1 MKSSEEYQSW
11 WLGGAHSDVQTFLK
25 EEFAEI
31 ERTTKTVIWIAT
43 GLFFLRGFLEVF
55 SHVDLKTE
63 FAYRIAGFI
72 WLAAL
77 CWCYGHS
84 NFVKFKASVFFLY
97 ILSFCTMISW
107 LATQHQIHVAYV
119 AVPLVLSMAFGIL
132 MWPTIK
138 GVYWPVLGVLMPSMV
153 MLYVMEAAPKDFA
166 AYIFYF
172 FVGVCFAIAVRR
184 TRMKTAFTLF
194 VFRENLRNQA
204 TKDPLTNLLN
214 RAGWRTNAQNMY
226 EKHMVM
232 GQPVVVAF
240 VDIDHFKKVNDQ
252 YGHAMGDKVLIQ
264 TAQTISKC
272 LDKGALLARVGG
284 EEFVAAMPNMNLEQ
298 AKQLAETIRKSVEDN
313 KNPVPITVSIGL
325 SQTRQD
331 VDLTQAMHEADMLLY
346 RAKEQGRNRI
356 CEGNLDLK

>member
-1 MKSSEEYQSW
+1 MTSRGDYQNW
-11 WLGGAHSDVQTFLK
+11 WLGGAHADVQSFLK
-25 EEFAEI
+25 EEFSEI

-43 GLFFLRGFLEVF
+43 GLFFVRGFLELF
-55 SHVDLKTE
+55 FPVDLKIE
-63 FAYRIAGFI
+63 FLYRAIGFL

-84 NFVKFKASVFFLY
+84 SFIKLKASIFFIY
-97 ILSFCTMISW
+97 IVSFCGMVCW

-119 AVPLVLSMAFGIL
+119 AVPLVLAMAFGIL
-132 MWPTIK
+132 MWPMIR
-138 GVYWPVLGVLMPSMV
+138 GLYWPILGIFFPSMI
-153 MLYVMEAAPKDFA
+153 MLYTMDAAVKDFA
-166 AYIFYF
+166 AYVFYF
-172 FVGVCFAIAVRR
+172 FVGSCFAIAVRR

-214 RAGWRTNAQNMY
+214 RTGWRSDAQNMY
-226 EKHMVM
+226 EKYMVM

-240 VDIDHFKKVNDQ
+240 VDIDHFKKVNDN

-272 LDKGALLARVGG
+272 LDKDALLARMGG
-284 EEFVAAMPNMNLEQ
+284 EEFVAAIPNMSIQQ
-298 AKQLAETIRKSVEDN
+298 ARDLAEKIRKSVEDN
-313 KNPVPITVSIGL
+313 KLPVPITVSIGL
-325 SQTRQD
+325 SQTGKG

-346 RAKEQGRNRI
+346 DAKEQGRNRV
-356 CEGNLDLK
+356 CDKLD